1 MKAVVKLESGI
12 RNTESLGYGLPL
24 SQIPIIIKDCNS
36 NDTELRFSM
45 NIVVD
50 GYNICYKTT
59 GTGDKTVVILQGWG
73 TDLGVYDSVAGVIDG
88 SRYRVIQFDFPGFGG
103 SDEPKEPWGVDGFA
117 DFFCRFMEVMQVKQA
132 TLIGHSYGGRVIIK
146 LAARE
151 SIPFEITNI
160 ILIDSAG
167 VLPVRT
173 TAQKWKIRKYKILKK
188 FLNMKL
194 IYAMFPEVIDD
205 WRSRQGSADYRNATP
220 MMRQCMV
227 KAVNE
232 DLTELL
238 PKIRQEVLLIWG
250 DQDTATPIRDA
261 HIMEEK
267 IPNCG
272 LAVIPGTGHFSFLEK
287 PAQFR
292 GIMEAYLK

>member
-1 MKAVVKLESGI
+1 M
-12 RNTESLGYGLPL
+12 RNAESLGYGLPL
-24 SQIPIIIKDCNS
+24 SQIPIIIKDCNG
-36 NDTELRFSM
+36 NDLELGIIM

-73 TDLGVYDSVAGVIDG
+73 TDLGVYDSVAGAIDG

-103 SDEPKEPWGVDGFA
+103 SDEPKEPWDVDGFA

-173 TAQKWKIRKYKILKK
+173 AAQKWKIRKYKILKK

-232 DLTELL
+232 DLTKLL